1 MSDEIQRM
9 IVRTITTSPTT
20 LQNLNTFSVLNGS
33 AQPLNISVDNG
44 ANQVVLTTGQTLM
57 LSSNTGFVLPDILL
71 SGASMSA
78 EVITT

>member
-1 MSDEIQRM
+1 M

-20 LQNLNTFSVLNGS
+20 LTNLNTFSVLNGS

-71 SGASMSA
+71 SGTSMSA

>member
-1 MSDEIQRM
+1 MSEEIQRM

-20 LQNLNTFSVLNGS
+20 LPNLNTFSVLNGS

-71 SGASMSA
+71 SGSDMSA

>member
-20 LQNLNTFSVLNGS
+20 LSNLNTFSVLNGS

-71 SGASMSA
+71 SGTSMSA

>member
-1 MSDEIQRM
+1 MSEEIQRM

-20 LQNLNTFSVLNGS
+20 LTNLNTFSVLNGS

>member
-1 MSDEIQRM
+1 MDIQS
-9 IVRTITTSPTT
+9 ITIKTITTSPTT
-20 LQNLNTFSVLNGS
+20 LSGLNTFSVLNGS

>member
-9 IVRTITTSPTT
+9 IVRTITASPTT
-20 LQNLNTFSVLNGS
+20 LTNLNTFSVLNGS

-44 ANQVVLTTGQTLM
+44 VNQVVLTTGQTLM
-57 LSSNTGFVLPDILL
+57 LSANTGFVLPDILL
-71 SGASMSA
+71 SGTSMSA

>member
-20 LQNLNTFSVLNGS
+20 LTNLNTFSVLNGS